1 MFYNGELELELHRIG
16 LDDYHFKL
24 NSDRENCFEWLEE
37 ARRIHYTLIL
47 SVSKDAR
54 KEVSDNLKRAAT

>member
-16 LDDYHFKL
+16 LDDYRFKL
-24 NSDRENCFEWLEE
+24 NSDRECFERVEE
-37 ARRIHYTLIL
+37 ARRTHYTLIL